1 MTELE
6 LLEVIGFAQDAYV
19 LDADAL
25 PKKKQNSRRPGLIR
39 CLAAMLAIVLAAAL
53 FFQTPLGA
61 AAAEELLR
69 FLEILFPPKQL
80 VVQIEGM
87 PETIPHEAQG
97 REPQAD
103 TPGFAIYVDTS
114 LYTMTQEGESW
125 FIRPIP
131 IPYDREEI
139 RRQESARL
147 EGLSPEAQEELINQ
161 RIAEL
166 EAFYASL
173 PPVEIEIQEHPSKT
187 PLAAAEEVHGQMAGQ
202 WESLTDLWSYWR
214 EDQKE
219 GIRFYANQG
228 SSFDDAREAH
238 YFLDNSRG
246 GCFHIVSRTY
256 QEASEGHGTRFT
268 TMIGTFTT
276 VAPQDPSQYS
286 TPADTLVR
294 AMEQE
299 VAYAKEQNAVLLE
312 QLKTHCTQA
321 DMNTNAMDR
330 SALWHDVHNKLWT
343 ALEQTMDSDAMACL
357 TREHYEWASR
367 KREVLDATGTDLEG
381 GSMTGL
387 AVYGTDAKWTEQ
399 RAEILLAYLQGSA
412 ALAPNPEG
420 LELSPNALVEEFTQA
435 YFLGDTNTLC
445 SFLSRT
451 YQDEAEG
458 YPNDPSTVVIHTT
471 KNLHDIPHA
480 MTQWGRLTP
489 SIEFRETADSDSYTY
504 LSITLIWEN
513 NRWAVSSYGLEK

>member
-1 MTELE
+1 MSELD

-19 LDADAL
+19 LDADTL
-25 PKKKQNSRRPGLIR
+25 PQTYKKASSRRLVRSI
-39 CLAAMLAIVLAAAL
+39 AAILVLVLATML
-53 FFQTPLGA
+53 FLQTPMGVSA
-61 AAAEELLR
+61 REYIGR

-80 VVQIEGM
+80 LVQIEGM
-87 PETIPHEAQG
+87 PETIPHQAQG
-97 REPQAD
+97 RVPQAD

-147 EGLSPEAQEELINQ
+147 EGLSPEAQEEIIDQ

-173 PPVEIEIQEHPSKT
+173 PPVEIEIREYRGQA
-187 PLAAAEEVHGQMAGQ
+187 PLTAAEEIHSQMEGQ
-202 WESLTDLWSYWR
+202 WKSLTDMRSYWQ

-219 GIRFYANQG
+219 GILFYADQG

-238 YFLDNSRG
+238 YFLDNSQG

-256 QEASEGHGTRFT
+256 QEAAEGHGTRFT
-268 TMIGTFTT
+268 AMVKTFTT
-276 VAPQDPSQYS
+276 VAPQDTSQYS
-286 TPADTLVR
+286 SPSDTLIR

-299 VAYAKEQNAVLLE
+299 VAYAKEQNAALLE
-312 QLKTHCTQA
+312 QLETQNTQA

-343 ALEQTMDSDAMACL
+343 ALEQTMDAGALDCL

-367 KREVLDATGTDLEG
+367 KREVLDATGTDLDG

-420 LELSPNALVEEFTQA
+420 LELSPNNLVADFTQA
-435 YFLGDTNTLC
+435 YFQGDTENLR
-445 SFLSRT
+445 SHLSRVYEGT
-451 YQDEAEG
+451 VEG
-458 YPNDPSTVVIHTT
+458 YPGDREAVVIHTT
-471 KNLHDIPHA
+471 KGLHDIPHT
-480 MTQWGRLTP
+480 MTQYGRLTP
-489 SIEFRETADSDSYTY
+489 SVEFRETAHSDSYTY
-504 LSITLIWEN
+504 LSIVLIWEN
-513 NRWAVSSYGLEK
+513 NQWAVSSYGLEK